1 MVPTWPVTG
10 ERAIEGDELTV
21 KVAIA
26 AVEPLAALTV
36 AAPRSDEEG
45 TLNVAAKAP
54 AAVVVTA

>member
-1 MVPTWPVTG
+1 MTG
-10 ERAIEGDELTV
+10 ERAIDGDELTV

-36 AAPRSDEEG
+36 AAPRSDDEG
-45 TLNVAAKAP
+45 TLNVAVKAP